1 VSGLLFRR
9 RLQRRSFAPSFSPAG
24 PALATPADAAA
35 DRVPPLDVS
44 AAGA

>member
-1 VSGLLFRR
+1 MDP
-9 RLQRRSFAPSFSPAG
+9 FAPSFSPAG
-24 PALATPADAAA
+24 PAVATPADAAA